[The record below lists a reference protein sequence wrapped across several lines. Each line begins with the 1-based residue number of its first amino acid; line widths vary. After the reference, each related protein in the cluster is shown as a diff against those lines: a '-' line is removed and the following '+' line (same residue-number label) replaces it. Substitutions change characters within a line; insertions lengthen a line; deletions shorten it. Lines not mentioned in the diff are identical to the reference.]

1 MPAGRL
7 TTTDWSAS
15 ALLLIVEGHQPLPG
29 MKPLA

>member
-7 TTTDWSAS
+7 TTIGWSAS
-15 ALLLIVEGHQPLPG
+15 ALLLIVEGHQPLPC